1 MAWANGVDPVEFGSG
16 RARLHMA
23 AFEVWSLWQ
32 RRPKIRKRTVVFLAW
47 RFVPPNI
54 KLIALGVGAGLLVLF
69 AAMFAALV
77 FGITQLA

>member
-1 MAWANGVDPVEFGSG
+1 MAWANGVESVELGSG

-23 AFEVWSLWQ
+23 AFEAWSLWQ
-32 RRPKIRKRTVVFLAW
+32 RRPKVRKRTVVFLAW

-54 KLIALGVGAGLLVLF
+54 KLIVLGVAAGVILLF